1 MENNMLKR
9 LIRVVFHIIVSPIT
23 ILLYFVFMFGVVFD
37 VLIMPI
43 EYIITGKTFVDYCD
57 YERPFAKPFD
67 WFTNLIDNASYY
79 IYCKI
84 TKDEYKHNYW
94 LNS

>member
-84 TKDEYKHNYW
+84 TKDEYNHNYW
-94 LNS
+94 LNN